1 MTGETFN
8 EIIRIRDL
16 EFNHIYIVKMAFITV
31 CCIVS
36 VLG

>member
-1 MTGETFN
+1 VIGGTFN

-16 EFNHIYIVKMAFITV
+16 EFNHIYIFKMAFITDY
-31 CCIVS
+31 CIVY